1 MHRNLLNHNH
11 QMSDIKQEKQARTRK
26 KHERTD
32 DKQEIPGENK
42 KNNPVTLNEAKKQI
56 FSLIQQG
63 WNYRKISQ
71 ISFLIEGLGMKR
83 FSISEIS
90 KIKSEFLGGNR
101 NEVNNSEN
109 LKEDKSQIFR
119 LIKNGI
125 KLEDIVIFT
134 RKEPKIV
141 KETFE
146 EYMNLKNLSSS
157 LVEEIMKIL
166 NKRGIKITDTEML
179 IPFITKMVDAYK
191 LLNILHYQCCV
202 CKKPMSLS
210 PSGDNEGYIQDLA
223 DAIGYLS
230 KTHGHP
236 EC

>member
-1 MHRNLLNHNH
+1 MT
-11 QMSDIKQEKQARTRK
+11 SIKQEEQVRTRK

-32 DKQEIPGENK
+32 DKQEITDENK
-42 KNNPVTLNEAKKQI
+42 KNHSVTLYEAKKQI

-71 ISFLIEGLGMKR
+71 VSLLIEGLGMKR

-90 KIKSEFLGGNR
+90 KIKNEFLGGSR
-101 NEVNNSEN
+101 NVVNSSEN
-109 LKEDKSQIFR
+109 SRDGKSEIFR
-119 LIKNGI
+119 LIKNGTN
-125 KLEDIVIFT
+125 LEDIVIFT
-134 RKEPKIV
+134 GKEPKFV
-141 KETFE
+141 KETFD
-146 EYMNLKNLSSS
+146 EYMNLKNLSPS
-157 LVEEIMKIL
+157 LAGEIMQVLDK
-166 NKRGIKITDTEML
+166 KGIRVNDTKML
-179 IPFITKMVDAYK
+179 VPFITKTIDAYK
-191 LLNILHYQCCV
+191 FLSILQYQCCI

-210 PSGDNEGYIQDLA
+210 PYGDNKGSVQDIA